1 MCILRDIL
9 VLKVNQLF
17 LAVRILNMI
26 SKCTSGVNSNFPG
39 CLITQGI
46 LYPDVYKYYTEKYKT
61 WKIK

>member
-1 MCILRDIL
+1 MQEHFEHSSILRGFHE
-9 VLKVNQLF
+9 VLSW
-17 LAVRILNMI
+17 M
-26 SKCTSGVNSNFPG
+26 VNSNFPG

>member
-1 MCILRDIL
+1 MDPGSRFFFNFCDFCFSWTMDHALS
-9 VLKVNQLF
+9 Q
-17 LAVRILNMI
+17 
-26 SKCTSGVNSNFPG
+26 VNSNFPG